1 MCNII
6 EEINEIQV
14 HSIPD
19 FVKAV
24 LDFKYEG
31 DCDCTVYFR
40 GENNDYGKNAFQP
53 SIYRKSHDLES
64 ESRYLKN
71 EHRIYREMQ
80 RFNNHEFTEDRSAFD
95 KLSRMQHYTAPTR
108 LIDFSE
114 DALTALYFAVE
125 TRKTCDDAI
134 VYVTAIANEKIKYYD
149 SDAVSVISNL
159 AKLPLSDD
167 SDKSK
172 QAISISAKES
182 LNNPRCD
189 SVKCFNSQKS
199 AEFLLHEI
207 KEEKSYF
214 SHIINPQHIFSAQ
227 FVKPKLTNTRI
238 YGQKGAFLLFGL
250 NYDNVTSH
258 IPIID
263 YKDKKAVLL
272 GDSSPMKH
280 PIIKIMKIRVSCLIT
295 LDHLKKLGVTKP
307 YIYTG
312 MDKVSE
318 HLKTIYE

>member
-1 MCNII
+1 
-6 EEINEIQV
+6 
-14 HSIPD
+14 
-19 FVKAV
+19 
-24 LDFKYEG
+24 
-31 DCDCTVYFR
+31 
-40 GENNDYGKNAFQP
+40 
-53 SIYRKSHDLES
+53 
-64 ESRYLKN
+64 
-71 EHRIYREMQ
+71 MQ

-95 KLSRMQHYTAPTR
+95 KLSRMQHYLAPTR

-125 TRKTCDDAI
+125 TRTECKDAI
-134 VYVTAIANEKIKYYD
+134 VYVTAIANDKIKYYD

-159 AKLPLSDD
+159 AKLPLSDN

-172 QAISISAKES
+172 QAIATSAKES
-182 LNNPRCD
+182 LNNPRYD
-189 SVKCFNSQKS
+189 SVKCFNAEKS
-199 AEFLLHEI
+199 AGFLLHEI
-207 KEEKSYF
+207 KEEKGYF

-250 NYDNVTSH
+250 NYYDAISH

-263 YKDKKAVLL
+263 HKDNKLVLL
-272 GDSSPMKH
+272 DDIRIQH
-280 PIIKIMKIRVSCLIT
+280 PVKKILKLKISCKIDLK
-295 LDHLKKLGVTKP
+295 HLKKLGVTKP

-318 HLKTIYE
+318 HLKEKFN